1 MPVTVL
7 AKAVVL
13 FIASAKGGKT
23 SAKGGKTSAKGD
35 KTSAKGGKKTAVNTD
50 SHAPPLAPNHRGQIV
65 CGKRQNEGR
74 YSIVYV
80 EKPKL
85 KWTYYRPIYLH
96 YLFCVLKRRG
106 LNGGRLHHPQCSRF
120 VR

>member
-35 KTSAKGGKKTAVNTD
+35 KTSAKGG
-50 SHAPPLAPNHRGQIV
+50 
-65 CGKRQNEGR
+65 
-74 YSIVYV
+74 
-80 EKPKL
+80 
-85 KWTYYRPIYLH
+85 
-96 YLFCVLKRRG
+96 
-106 LNGGRLHHPQCSRF
+106 
-120 VR
+120 

>member
-35 KTSAKGGKKTAVNTD
+35 KTSAKGGKKTAVNTN
-50 SHAPPLAPNHRGQIV
+50 SHAPPLVLNHRRRLIHAER
-65 CGKRQNEGR
+65 GKRRDDIQ
-74 YSIVYV
+74 
-80 EKPKL
+80 
-85 KWTYYRPIYLH
+85 
-96 YLFCVLKRRG
+96 LFMFR
-106 LNGGRLHHPQCSRF
+106 NPN
-120 VR
+120 